1 MQFRLVIN
9 LLMKMRKAI
18 QIVEF
23 YDDFTHM
30 QDCYP
35 AFQLMLFK
43 RLNLYND
50 FNA

>member
-1 MQFRLVIN
+1 MQFSVVIN

-35 AFQLMLFK
+35 AFQLMIFK